1 MSRQQCTASR
11 SCLPSLLPAVGS
23 TLVPAGIAL
32 VGSPVPM
39 PQGAAM
45 HATLGGTEW
54 LAAAGVLYGLYRL
67 WHSGEELRPST
78 DGAGK
83 KNPRET

>member
-1 MSRQQCTASR
+1 MRRQQCTASR
-11 SCLPSLLPAVGS
+11 LCSPSVLPAIGT
-23 TLVPAGIAL
+23 TLVPTGIAL

-39 PQGAAM
+39 SQGAAM

-67 WHSGEELRPST
+67 WHSAEDLRPDT
-78 DGAGK
+78 DGTGE
-83 KNPRET
+83 KNPRAT